1 MKIISRKNKITL
13 KDLTKLAQEGF
24 GSLMKAVV
32 DVEKE
37 IMVIEGELHAD
48 EEALL
53 LEKGSKQEDLWGINL
68 YPEISGSDW
77 VEFDSMINIRP
88 RRGNL
93 SRGVDNPKIREK
105 ILEILGNIIEK

>member
-1 MKIISRKNKITL
+1 MKIISIKNKITL

-24 GSLMKAVV
+24 GNLMKAVV
-32 DVEKE
+32 DVEKG

-48 EEALL
+48 EEAKL

-77 VEFDSMINIRP
+77 VEFDSMINVRP
-88 RRGNL
+88 RQGNL
-93 SRGVDNPKIREK
+93 SRGIDNPKIRER
-105 ILEILGNIIEK
+105 ISEILGNIIEK